1 MYTIKSSNTVNKDR
15 RCSTNLSAELKLNP
29 ILNVNI
35 VMNCFYL
42 GLLVAPPGGAVGA
55 RARGVAAAV

>member
-1 MYTIKSSNTVNKDR
+1 MNKDR
-15 RCSTNLSAELKLNP
+15 RCSTNISAELKLTP
-29 ILNVNI
+29 ILNVNT
-35 VMNCFYL
+35 VVNCFYL